1 MTATALSRLTL
12 TDFRSYVGAE
22 LALDGR
28 PVFLVGP
35 NGAGKT
41 NLLEAISLFTP
52 GRGLRGA
59 AIAELG
65 RRLPGET
72 VGRAWAVSASVSVAG
87 EATQVGT
94 GVAEAGAARRTVRV
108 GGETVPPGRLADHLR
123 QVWLTPAQDRLFLEG
138 AAERRRFF
146 DRLVFAAIPR
156 HAAHAQAYDRASRE
170 RMRLLTD
177 DTQAPDPAWLDALE
191 ARLAEAGA
199 LMAEARATTLAALQ
213 AEIDGRGER
222 PFPQA
227 RLSLT
232 GEWEQLAAAG
242 AEIADIEARLAEAGA
257 LMAEARATTLAA
269 LQAEID
275 GRGERPFPQAR
286 LSLTG
291 EWEQLA
297 AAGAEIADIEA
308 RLAKALAAA
317 RPRDAAAGRALT
329 GPHRGDLAVVH
340 VEKDR
345 PAAECSTGE
354 QKALILNLVLA
365 QAASLARSDTA
376 PSPLLLL
383 DEVAAHLDAR
393 RRGALFDEIEA
404 LGLQAFLTGT
414 DEVLFEA
421 LAGRAQGFRVDGSAL
436 LTLD

>member
-1 MTATALSRLTL
+1 VTAAALSRLTL
-12 TDFRSYVGAE
+12 TDFRSYARADLV
-22 LALDGR
+22 LDGR

-41 NLLEAISLFTP
+41 NLLEAVSLFTP

-59 AIAELG
+59 SLAEVG
-65 RRLPGET
+65 RRLPGEA
-72 VGRAWAVSASVSVAG
+72 VGRAWAVSAIISGDG
-87 EATQVGT
+87 EETQLGT
-94 GVAEAGAARRTVRV
+94 GTGEPGAARRTVRLA
-108 GGETVPPGRLADHLR
+108 GETVPPGRLADHLR

-138 AAERRRFF
+138 AADRRRFF

-156 HAAHAQAYDRASRE
+156 HAAHAQAYERAQRE

-177 DTQAPDPAWLDALE
+177 ETQAPDAAWLDALE

-199 LMAEARATTLAALQ
+199 LMAEARATTLVALQ

-232 GEWEQLAAAG
+232 GEWEQMAAPNAKGGG
-242 AEIADIEARLAEAGA
+242 AEIADIEAKLA
-257 LMAEARATTLAA
+257 R
-269 LQAEID
+269 
-275 GRGERPFPQAR
+275 
-286 LSLTG
+286 
-291 EWEQLA
+291 
-297 AAGAEIADIEA
+297 
-308 RLAKALAAA
+308 ALAAA

-329 GPHRGDLAVVH
+329 GPHRGDLAVIH
-340 VEKDR
+340 AEKDR

-365 QAASLARSDTA
+365 QSARLSRAESA
-376 PSPLLLL
+376 PRPILLL
-383 DEVAAHLDAR
+383 DEVAAHLDRTR
-393 RRGALFDEIEA
+393 RAALFDEIEA

-414 DEVLFEA
+414 DEHLFED
-421 LAGRAQGFRVDGSAL
+421 LKGRAQGVRVDASG
-436 LTLD
+436 LTQLDPE

>member
-1 MTATALSRLTL
+1 LSPCPSHFAPARETSYDPAVTATAPTRQTLARLTL
-12 TDFRSYVGAE
+12 TDFRSYAGAD
-22 LALDGR
+22 LVLDGR

-52 GRGLRGA
+52 GRGLRGSSLG
-59 AIAELG
+59 EMG
-65 RRLPGET
+65 RRLPGEAQ
-72 VGRAWAVSASVSVAG
+72 GRAWTVAALIASDG
-87 EATQVGT
+87 EETPVGT
-94 GVAEAGAARRTVRV
+94 GVEQAGAARRTVRI

-138 AAERRRFF
+138 AADRRRFF

-156 HAAHAQAYDRASRE
+156 HAAHAQAYDRAQRE

-177 DTQAPDPAWLDALE
+177 ETGPPDAGWLDALE

-199 LMAEARATTLAALQ
+199 LMAEARATTLTALQ

-232 GEWEQLAAAG
+232 GEWEQMAG
-242 AEIADIEARLAEAGA
+242 AGASIADIEAKLA
-257 LMAEARATTLAA
+257 
-269 LQAEID
+269 Q
-275 GRGERPFPQAR
+275 
-286 LSLTG
+286 
-291 EWEQLA
+291 
-297 AAGAEIADIEA
+297 
-308 RLAKALAAA
+308 ALAAA

-329 GPHRGDLAVVH
+329 GPHRGDLAVIH
-340 VEKDR
+340 AEKDR

-365 QAASLARSDTA
+365 QSARLSRAESA
-376 PSPLLLL
+376 PSPILLL
-383 DEVAAHLDAR
+383 DEVAAHLDRTR
-393 RRGALFDEIEA
+393 RAALFDEIEA

-414 DEVLFEA
+414 DEHLFED
-421 LAGRAQGFRVDGSAL
+421 LKGRAQGVRVDASG
-436 LTLD
+436 LTHLDTE